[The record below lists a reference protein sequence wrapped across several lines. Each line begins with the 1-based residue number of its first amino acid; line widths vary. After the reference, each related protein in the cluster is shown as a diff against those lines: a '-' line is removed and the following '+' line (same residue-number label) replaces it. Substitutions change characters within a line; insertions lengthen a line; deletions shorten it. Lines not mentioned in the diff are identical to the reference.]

1 MEDEN
6 DILKR
11 YVSKLHNN
19 DEKITLASLKQ
30 QANKV
35 TEDKK
40 REGRINVKNTKNT
53 SIIRLF

>member
-1 MEDEN
+1 MEDEQ

-30 QANKV
+30 QANKA
-35 TEDKK
+35 TEEKK
-40 REGRINVKNTKNT
+40 REGRINVKEK
-53 SIIRLF
+53 